1 LICTQQANINF
12 LLSLNIELVTTMPR
26 KIPEKWQS
34 SVKAMKAVQVAFD
47 MDEKI
52 QMSIRKEALEV
63 GLSPS
68 DQIRDILGLPI
79 NKRPK
84 RPRLTVSLAQSDY
97 EILAKKYQL
106 TSSDQLEI
114 KKKLMDDLINHV
126 NIHNKVKN
134 NQ

>member
-1 LICTQQANINF
+1 MA
-12 LLSLNIELVTTMPR
+12 R

-52 QMSIRKEALEV
+52 QMSIRKQALEA

-84 RPRLTVSLAQSDY
+84 RPRLTVSLAPSDY

-106 TSSDQLEI
+106 SATDQLEI
-114 KKKLMDDLINHV
+114 KKKLMDDLIKH
-126 NIHNKVKN
+126 ILTTQQIKN
-134 NQ
+134 NE

>member
-1 LICTQQANINF
+1 M
-12 LLSLNIELVTTMPR
+12 SR

-52 QMSIRKEALEV
+52 QLSIRKEALEA

-68 DQIRDILGLPI
+68 DQIRDILGLPV

-84 RPRLTVSLAQSDY
+84 RPRLTVSLAPSDY
-97 EILAKKYQL
+97 EVLAEKYGLEVDQ
-106 TSSDQLEI
+106 QLEI
-114 KKKLMDDLINHV
+114 KKRLMDDLIKHV
-126 NIHNKVKN
+126 NK
-134 NQ
+134 

>member
-1 LICTQQANINF
+1 MTKANASPTSINKD
-12 LLSLNIELVTTMPR
+12 R

-52 QMSIRKEALEV
+52 QLSIRKQALEA

-84 RPRLTVSLAQSDY
+84 RPRLTVSLALSDY
-97 EILAKKYQL
+97 QLLAKKYDLDAKQ
-106 TSSDQLEI
+106 QLEI
-114 KKKLMDDLINHV
+114 KRRLMEELIESV
-126 NIHNKVKN
+126 NIYS
-134 NQ
+134 

>member
-1 LICTQQANINF
+1 MTK
-12 LLSLNIELVTTMPR
+12 

-34 SVKAMKAVQVAFD
+34 SLKAIKAVQVAFD

-52 QMSIRKEALEV
+52 QLSIRKQALDA

-84 RPRLTVSLAQSDY
+84 RPRLTVSLAPDDY
-97 EILAKKYQL
+97 QVLAQKYGLQPEQ
-106 TSSDQLEI
+106 QLEI
-114 KKKLMDDLINHV
+114 KRKLMDELIVHV
-126 NIHNKVKN
+126 NGKEN
-134 NQ
+134 